1 MRPPAGPLPE
11 ARKGILR
18 PLRRDL
24 GIGLRAE
31 EIGVIKWAEDELRDC
46 PISGLMLHYDSGI
59 RVLHSRAGAVGASIG
74 SSPA

>member
-31 EIGVIKWAEDELRDC
+31 EIGVIKWAEDELRVC
-46 PISGLMLHYDSGI
+46 PIRGTFDGL
-59 RVLHSRAGAVGASIG
+59 A
-74 SSPA
+74 P